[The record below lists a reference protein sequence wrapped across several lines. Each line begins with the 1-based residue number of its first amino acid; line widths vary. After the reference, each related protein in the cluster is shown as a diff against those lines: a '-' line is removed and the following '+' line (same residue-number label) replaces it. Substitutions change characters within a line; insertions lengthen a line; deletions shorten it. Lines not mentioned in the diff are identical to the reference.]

1 MESLTSIY
9 AEEDVVKNLEESAR
23 MQRAYANY
31 FDLVVVDES
40 HDQTYREVMEAWYA
54 LSIMDQWVPSTW
66 VYSWFNVHYKYYII
80 KNYYSKETQKEKAN
94 KWLFSN
100 M

>member
-54 LSIMDQWVPSTW
+54 LSIMDQWGPSTW
-66 VYSWFNVHYKYYII
+66 VYS
-80 KNYYSKETQKEKAN
+80 
-94 KWLFSN
+94 
-100 M
+100 

>member
-40 HDQTYREVMEAWYA
+40 HDQTYREVMAGVYRRA
-54 LSIMDQWVPSTW
+54 IFKIRPNILIGQKKLRLRPKDRSRSRLSI
-66 VYSWFNVHYKYYII
+66 YLIF
-80 KNYYSKETQKEKAN
+80 
-94 KWLFSN
+94 
-100 M
+100 